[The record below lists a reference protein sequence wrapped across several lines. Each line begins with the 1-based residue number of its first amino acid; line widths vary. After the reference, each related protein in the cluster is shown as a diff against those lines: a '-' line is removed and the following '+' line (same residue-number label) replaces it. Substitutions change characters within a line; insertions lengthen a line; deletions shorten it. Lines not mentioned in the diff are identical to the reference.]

1 VRGPGFNPQNQEIK
15 KLTKAPL
22 NKELMHTYNPSY
34 TGGRDERIIVEKL
47 ARPYL
52 KKQVGY
58 ISEGM

>member
-1 VRGPGFNPQNQEIK
+1 
-15 KLTKAPL
+15 
-22 NKELMHTYNPSY
+22 MHTYNPSY